1 MRHITNNKV
10 MRSYFFGLIIST
22 CTIIQAQIQ
31 LKGTVKDTNHLAI
44 PYCSIGI
51 KNSDIGAITDEN
63 GNFSLEI
70 PENLAKNELIF
81 EAAGY
86 NLTSKSVQEIQE
98 NSFIIL
104 TEKSIS
110 LSEVT
115 LKTEKMKE
123 KIIGQKTRPMLTF
136 SKMFDENVPTIEQ
149 GNIFEIYPTTKLNT
163 FNFHIIPSSKF
174 EEITLKVNIYSVKN
188 GLPVESILDENII
201 YKTSTT
207 GWQKID
213 LAPYKFRFKNVDQIA
228 ITLQLVNYKK
238 LQQEDFVFGISAKK
252 SLAKDLL
259 FRYQSQGNWEASAGV
274 FIANLDILYSKDKL
288 TITEEKPEEVDTK
301 TQELI
306 SYYKHKEKAKKSV
319 YGKNKTGKYI
329 DLADAK
335 IYYEEYGEGEP
346 LIFLHGNNGSIED
359 FYQQIPFFAK
369 HYRVIA
375 LDTRGQGRSTDLS
388 ESAYTYE
395 TFANDVFQITQ
406 KLNLKKINL
415 IGWSDGGNTALIFN
429 SKYPELV
436 DKIVTIGAVL
446 NPNGVND
453 DLLENFRKQVE
464 NPSENTNLRLIN
476 LMLNEPNITKS
487 ELNKIQNPVLV
498 IAGEKDVVKEIHT
511 KEIQQNIKNSELF
524 IIPNSTHYV
533 PFEQPKVLNEAIL
546 RFLKK

>member
-1 MRHITNNKV
+1 MRN
-10 MRSYFFGLIIST
+10 YFFILIVTI
-22 CTIIQAQIQ
+22 CTILQAQIQ
-31 LKGTVKDTNHLAI
+31 LKGSVKDSNNLAI

-51 KNSDIGAITDEN
+51 KNSEVGAITDEN
-63 GNFSLEI
+63 GLFSIEI
-70 PENLAKNELIF
+70 PENFTQSHLIF
-81 EAAGY
+81 DAAGY
-86 NLTSKSVQEIQE
+86 KEVSKSIEEIQQ
-98 NSFIIL
+98 NSVIIL
-104 TEKSIS
+104 KEKEVS
-110 LSEVT
+110 LAEVIV
-115 LKTEKMKE
+115 KSEKMKE

-149 GNIFEIYPTTKLNT
+149 GNIFEIYQNTKLNA

-207 GWQKID
+207 GWQKIN
-213 LAPYKFRFKNVDQIA
+213 LAPYKFRFKNVNQIA
-228 ITLQLVNYKK
+228 VTLQLVNYKK
-238 LQQEDFVFGISAKK
+238 LEHEDFVFGISAKK
-252 SLAKDLL
+252 SLGKDLL

-274 FIANLDILYSKDKL
+274 FIANLEVLYSKDKL
-288 TITEEKPEEVDTK
+288 TINEEKSEEIDTK

-306 SYYKHKEKAKKSV
+306 SYYQHKEKARRSI
-319 YGKNKTGKYI
+319 YGKNKSGKYVDI
-329 DLADAK
+329 NDAK

-369 HYRVIA
+369 HYRVIV
-375 LDTRGQGRSTDLS
+375 LDTRGQGRSTDLTHTP
-388 ESAYTYE
+388 YTYE
-395 TFANDVFQITQ
+395 EFANDLLQIIQ
-406 KLNLKKINL
+406 KFNLKKVNL

-436 DKIVTIGAVL
+436 NKIVTIGAVL
-446 NPNGVND
+446 NPNGVSEELIGSLKSLAN
-453 DLLENFRKQVE
+453 K
-464 NPSENTNLRLIN
+464 PSENTNLRLIN
-476 LMLNEPNITKS
+476 LMLNEPNITKN

-498 IAGEKDVVKEIHT
+498 IAGEKDEVKESHT
-511 KEIQQNIKNSELF
+511 KEIQQNISKSELL